1 MSFRCR
7 QKLKLGSCQVVM
19 EPEQVTLESGEIV
32 TQIKDLGKEK
42 LPDSELFEL
51 KNQLKAGVELE
62 EVNSKVLR
70 SSKVSA
76 DSIVRKY
83 LRKETKNIDNSKG
96 E

>member
-7 QKLKLGSCQVVM
+7 QKLKLGKCQIVT

-32 TQIKDLGKEK
+32 YKLKDLGKEK
-42 LPDSELFEL
+42 LPDPELFEL
-51 KNQLKAGVELE
+51 QNQIEAGVDME

-70 SSKVSA
+70 SSKVNA
-76 DSIVRKY
+76 DNIVRKY
-83 LRKETKNIDNSKG
+83 IKKENVEN

>member
-7 QKLKLGSCQVVM
+7 QKFKNAKCQSVV

-32 TQIKDLGKEK
+32 TQVKDLGKEK
-42 LPDSELFEL
+42 LPDPELFD
-51 KNQLKAGVELE
+51 LKAQIEAGIDME

-70 SSKVSA
+70 SSHVSA
-76 DSIVRKY
+76 ESVVRKY
-83 LRKETKNIDNSKG
+83 VKKEKVEN